1 MPKSCGDLKKMG
13 YTLSGFFSI
22 KGHKMMVSVYCDFS
36 KLPTDAGKIFEFVL
50 VIYSKTLIYHDNLLR
65 KGFQKW
71 IGFIDV
77 KSAPTYFYVQRN
89 QKFDKANT
97 PITFHSAIANAGNAM
112 NLLTGKFK
120 ALVKGTYF
128 FSFSG
133 LAFSPGCS
141 NACSS
146 LMFQVK
152 NDFSLQV
159 SLLLNGEEIGFGSVQ
174 DSNVVTSNQWS
185 PVTLQSTLNLKK
197 GDTVW
202 VQISYLSSGAYLHD
216 DNFHHTHFT
225 GFMLEEEIVESL

>member
-1 MPKSCGDLKKMG
+1 
-13 YTLSGFFSI
+13 
-22 KGHKMMVSVYCDFS
+22 
-36 KLPTDAGKIFEFVL
+36 
-50 VIYSKTLIYHDNLLR
+50 
-65 KGFQKW
+65 
-71 IGFIDV
+71 
-77 KSAPTYFYVQRN
+77 
-89 QKFDKANT
+89 
-97 PITFHSAIANAGNAM
+97 M

-159 SLLLNGEEIGFGSVQ
+159 SLILNGEEIGFGSVQ

-216 DNFHHTHFT
+216 DNFHHSQFT
-225 GFMLEEEIVESL
+225 GFMLEEKIVNSFLTA